1 MSEAE
6 NDILRLFRRY
16 QVGEAEMLF
25 FTGGLANPSRK
36 FKTAMQSL
44 IERGMVIK
52 ERRQDAY
59 SLTTT
64 GFRASLKV

>member
-1 MSEAE
+1 
-6 NDILRLFRRY
+6 
-16 QVGEAEMLF
+16 
-25 FTGGLANPSRK
+25 
-36 FKTAMQSL
+36 MQSL